1 MKQGTSISHSG
12 SQRPA
17 TIVHTVNPAAVA
29 QIGIALG
36 NHATGNGQ
44 ILPGAS
50 VPLYRGRGLE
60 APMHSCETSN
70 CGSQGRHK

>member
-1 MKQGTSISHSG
+1 MSEKREPI
-12 SQRPA
+12 PYA
-17 TIVHTVNPAAVA
+17 VNPAAVA
-29 QIGIALG
+29 QLGIAMG
-36 NHATGNGQ
+36 NHVTGNGQ

-60 APMHSCETSN
+60 APMVSSETSN